1 MRQPRRETSGPGG
14 LFFEFLTFDRMLTG
28 RVIHLVYWAGLG
40 VVALVIFS
48 VVGAAVGLALG
59 DGLQGL
65 MLAVPVL
72 VAGLLVAGALAL
84 LWRSFCEFYL
94 AIFRISEDL
103 SALRAAQQQAQP
115 GAGAGA
121 PVPSAQAAY
130 APGATGAAPQA
141 ASSSEPARPAAGEF
155 RRYF

>member
-1 MRQPRRETSGPGG
+1 MREPRRQSSGPAG
-14 LFFEFLTFDRMLTG
+14 LFLEFLTFDRMLTG

-40 VVALVIFS
+40 VIALIIFS
-48 VVGAAVGLALG
+48 VVGASVGLALG

-65 MLAVPVL
+65 LLALPVL
-72 VAGLLVAGALAL
+72 VAGLLVAGGLAL

-103 SALRAAQQQAQP
+103 SALRAAAQQ
-115 GAGAGA
+115 GA
-121 PVPSAQAAY
+121 PAVQTPPQAQAAS
-130 APGATGAAPQA
+130 PQPAAPA
-141 ASSSEPARPAAGEF
+141 VPEF

>member
-1 MRQPRRETSGPGG
+1 
-14 LFFEFLTFDRMLTG
+14 LFLEFLTFDRMLTG

-40 VVALVIFS
+40 VVALIIFS
-48 VVGAAVGLALG
+48 VVGAAVGLAMG

-65 MLAVPVL
+65 LLAIPVL

-103 SALRAAQQQAQP
+103 SALRAAQQGQTGTSGTASVQTAF
-115 GAGAGA
+115 GHGA
-121 PVPSAQAAY
+121 PAS
-130 APGATGAAPQA
+130 GAAPQPT
-141 ASSSEPARPAAGEF
+141 ASGEPAPPTAGEF